1 MWILFATSNQG
12 KIRDLTAYLEG
23 SDIQLASPAQYA
35 ELQNLAPFGDEV
47 KEVGNTY
54 EENAA
59 LKSEAY
65 FHWAKIPTLGDD
77 SGLEVEALGGAPG
90 LYSARYAGEGCSFAD
105 NINKLLRE
113 MDGVKNRKAK
123 FICTLAY
130 TDARDHTRFFRGEL
144 SGEIT
149 AQPREGRG
157 FGYDPIFEVAGTGK
171 TLAEIKQSG
180 EYFPTHRMQAMEL
193 LREYLRSA

>member
-1 MWILFATSNQG
+1 MWILFATSNSG
-12 KIRDLTAYLEG
+12 KIRDLSTYVED
-23 SDIQLASPAQYA
+23 SDIQLASPVQYA
-35 ELQNLAPFGDEV
+35 ELQNLVPFGDEV
-47 KEVGNTY
+47 EEVGSTY

-65 FHWAKIPTLGDD
+65 FRWAGIPTIGDD

-90 LYSARYAGEGCSFAD
+90 LFSARYAGEGCSFAD

-113 MDGVKNRKAK
+113 MDGVENRKAK

-130 TDARDHTRFFRGEL
+130 TDAIDHTVFFRGEL
-144 SGEIT
+144 EGAIT
-149 AQPREGRG
+149 EQPREGGG

-171 TLAEIKQSG
+171 TLAEIKQRG
-180 EYFPTHRMQAMEL
+180 EYFRTHRIQAMEL
-193 LREYLRSA
+193 LRAHLRS

>member
-12 KIRDLTAYLEG
+12 KIRDLSVYVKDSG
-23 SDIQLASPAQYA
+23 IQLASPTQYA
-35 ELQNLAPFGDEV
+35 ELQGLIPFGDEV
-47 KEVGNTY
+47 EEIGKTY

-65 FHWAKIPTLGDD
+65 FHWAGIPTLGDD

-105 NINKLLRE
+105 NINKLLQE
-113 MDGVKNRKAK
+113 MDRKAK
-123 FICTLAY
+123 FVCTLAY
-130 TDARDHTRFFRGEL
+130 TDAIDHTVFFRGEL
-144 SGEIT
+144 EGVIT
-149 AQPREGRG
+149 AQPREGGG

-171 TLAEIKQSG
+171 TLAEIKQSN
-180 EYFPTHRMQAMEL
+180 EYFRTHRIRAMEL
-193 LREYLRSA
+193 LREHLRSR

>member
-12 KIRDLTAYLEG
+12 KIRDLSVYVKDSG
-23 SDIQLASPAQYA
+23 IQLASPTQYA
-35 ELQNLAPFGDEV
+35 ELQGLIPFGDEV
-47 KEVGNTY
+47 EEIGKTY

-65 FHWAKIPTLGDD
+65 FHWAGIPTLGDD

-113 MDGVKNRKAK
+113 MDGVENRKAK

-130 TDARDHTRFFRGEL
+130 TDATDHTVFFRGEL
-144 SGEIT
+144 EGVIT
-149 AQPREGRG
+149 EQPREGGG

-171 TLAEIKQSG
+171 TLAEIKQSN
-180 EYFPTHRMQAMEL
+180 EYFRTHRIRAMEL
-193 LREYLRSA
+193 LREHLRSR

>member
-1 MWILFATSNQG
+1 MRILFATSNRG
-12 KIRDLTAYLEG
+12 KIRDLKAYLED

-47 KEVGNTY
+47 EEVGGTY

-59 LKSEAY
+59 LKSGAY
-65 FHWAKIPTLGDD
+65 FRWARIPTVGDD

-130 TDARDHTRFFRGEL
+130 TDAIVHTVFFRGEL
-144 SGEIT
+144 EGVIT
-149 AQPREGRG
+149 EQPREGGG

-171 TLAEIKQSG
+171 TLAEMKQSG
-180 EYFPTHRMQAMEL
+180 QYFRTHRIQAMEL
-193 LREYLRSA
+193 LRAHLRP